1 MGNQS
6 NNLSISC
13 FTLQRITEIFND
25 LFSLCTVKEDRKK
38 KKEKKTHHPLNSARW
53 LPTQDRSRTRV
64 KILPH
69 YFSLFVA
76 PFKLSETINLKKE
89 C

>member
-1 MGNQS
+1 MRNQS

-25 LFSLCTVKEDRKK
+25 LFSLCTFKRGEKK
-38 KKEKKTHHPLNSARW
+38 KRKRDILSSFKQCKMAADPGQVAHPG
-53 LPTQDRSRTRV
+53 QDP
-64 KILPH
+64 PH

-76 PFKLSETINLKKE
+76 SFKLSETINLEKE
-89 C
+89 W

>member
-1 MGNQS
+1 MNNVLIDCQS
-6 NNLSISC
+6 VPL
-13 FTLQRITEIFND
+13 
-25 LFSLCTVKEDRKK
+25 KEDRKK
-38 KKEKKTHHPLNSARW
+38 KKEKKTYYHPLNSARW

-76 PFKLSETINLKKE
+76 PFKL
-89 C
+89 